1 MPPIPQI
8 EWTFQLRFL
17 VALALGFLIGLE
29 RESTKV
35 EHNRLPVGG
44 IRTLPLISM
53 YGFGCAWLYQIGAV
67 AMFPVGLASIIALTT
82 VGYFAKTKEGRFGA
96 TSEVSVLITFLIGA
110 MSLLV
115 DVWIAMA
122 IGVIATML
130 LSEKAKLET
139 YVESLDRVGFL
150 ATLRFLLVTVIIL
163 PVLPNQEYTQ
173 FKLNPTRIW
182 EIVIMVST
190 IGFVGYLLSKK
201 FGHSMGLWLS
211 GLLGGIVSSTA
222 VSISAGRI
230 ARKSPERSSSALQAS
245 TLGSSVM
252 YIRILILLWAVNPT
266 IVNYL
271 WWKLLILAAVGIV
284 LSLRL
289 PGGNRG
295 SNGSEVP
302 DLHNPFEIMPAVWFA
317 ALFVILSVIT
327 SIVKQSAGD
336 TGVFALSAVVGVTDI
351 DPFIL
356 SLAQRST
363 DGLRIAASAII
374 IAMLSNTIAKGVYF
388 SVLAPAVR
396 KGTVARYGIWALAHI
411 PLVLIP

>member
-67 AMFPVGLASIIALTT
+67 VMFPVGLASIIALTT

-122 IGVIATML
+122 IGVIAAVL

>member
-35 EHNRLPVGG
+35 EHDRLPVGG

>member
-122 IGVIATML
+122 IGVIAAVL

>member
-67 AMFPVGLASIIALTT
+67 VMFPVGLASIIALTT

-122 IGVIATML
+122 IGVIATIL

-201 FGHSMGLWLS
+201 FGHSMGLQLS

-230 ARKSPERSSSALQAS
+230 AKKSPERSSSALQAS

>member
-35 EHNRLPVGG
+35 EHDRLPVGG

-122 IGVIATML
+122 IGVIAAVL

>member
-67 AMFPVGLASIIALTT
+67 VMFPVGLASIIALTT

>member
-67 AMFPVGLASIIALTT
+67 VMFPVGLASIIALTT

-122 IGVIATML
+122 IGVIATIL

-201 FGHSMGLWLS
+201 FGHSMGLRLS

>member
-1 MPPIPQI
+1 
-8 EWTFQLRFL
+8 
-17 VALALGFLIGLE
+17 
-29 RESTKV
+29 
-35 EHNRLPVGG
+35 
-44 IRTLPLISM
+44 
-53 YGFGCAWLYQIGAV
+53 
-67 AMFPVGLASIIALTT
+67 
-82 VGYFAKTKEGRFGA
+82 
-96 TSEVSVLITFLIGA
+96 
-110 MSLLV
+110 
-115 DVWIAMA
+115 MA